1 MQLLGAR
8 VSAAAAAASTQ
19 KSQIQKQFSI
29 AHNND
34 RVYDSVEFDT
44 TAVCAARE
52 KSEVVS
58 VIFTCLSR
66 MMSGLT
72 RARERRPPALDGG
85 RTTTLAAAL
94 GGRADGTGPAM

>member
-19 KSQIQKQFSI
+19 KSQIQEQFSI
-29 AHNND
+29 VHNN
-34 RVYDSVEFDT
+34 DSVEFDT